1 MIKGSAYVRSRIPAA
16 GPYGD
21 LLRAAGEVIEPDAF
35 RDFTESFSCEKI
47 RGLVDQQVRDFGGD
61 FLRRFDGEYRWV
73 SVRVLF
79 DAALS
84 PGEVVLSFREVE
96 REKQRQLQERRLLEE
111 SLALARQN
119 EDAKQAFFRNM
130 SHDMRTLLNA
140 IIGLSGLAAQHTAD
154 PGRVAECLDKIGSA
168 SRYLLGLIN
177 DILEMSQLEHGQ
189 IPMESRRFDL
199 RGCVEECLAPFQ
211 LQAEAEKKT
220 LKTEVRIEEGCLLGD
235 DFRLQQILNNL
246 LSNAMKFTP
255 AGGSISLSVRQLDSG
270 DYAKYRFEVSDTGI
284 GMSRDFLR
292 RIFEPYARE
301 MRFSDRQASGTGLDI
316 SITQSLVA
324 WMGGEIRVESEA
336 GKGSRFTVTLPFAAA
351 EPDTDAPG
359 GGGREADCP
368 PFSLRGLRILLAED
382 NEINMEVT
390 AELLRAQ
397 GAQVTQAWN
406 GAEAVE
412 RFQSLPPNSF
422 DAVLL
427 DMQMPELDGCEAAR
441 RLRALPRPD
450 AGTVPIIAVTA
461 NAFAEDVAATSAAG
475 MDAHVSKPID
485 LTALSDV
492 LERLLTS
499 R

>member
-1 MIKGSAYVRSRIPAA
+1 MPPTGWLNDPNGLCHFRGVYHVFFQYSPTWPEPHAPRGWGHATSCDLVTWEQHGMAIAPELPEEASGAYSGSAAIVPDAA
-16 GPYGD
+16 SDGGD
-21 LLRAAGEVIEPDAF
+21 LMCLYYTGNV
-35 RDFTESFSCEKI
+35 K
-47 RGLVDQQVRDFGGD
+47 L
-61 FLRRFDGEYRWV
+61 
-73 SVRVLF
+73 
-79 DAALS
+79 
-84 PGEVVLSFREVE
+84 PGNYDYIHVGRE
-96 REKQRQLQERRLLEE
+96 
-111 SLALARQN
+111 AN
-119 EDAKQAFFRNM
+119 
-130 SHDMRTLLNA
+130 
-140 IIGLSGLAAQHTAD
+140 
-154 PGRVAECLDKIGSA
+154 
-168 SRYLLGLIN
+168 
-177 DILEMSQLEHGQ
+177 
-189 IPMESRRFDL
+189 
-199 RGCVEECLAPFQ
+199 
-211 LQAEAEKKT
+211 
-220 LKTEVRIEEGCLLGD
+220 
-235 DFRLQQILNNL
+235 
-246 LSNAMKFTP
+246 
-255 AGGSISLSVRQLDSG
+255 
-270 DYAKYRFEVSDTGI
+270 
-284 GMSRDFLR
+284 
-292 RIFEPYARE
+292 
-301 MRFSDRQASGTGLDI
+301 
-316 SITQSLVA
+316 
-324 WMGGEIRVESEA
+324 EIRVESEA

-368 PFSLRGLRILLAED
+368 RFSLRGLRILLAED

-397 GAQVTQAWN
+397 GAQVPQAWN

-492 LERLLTS
+492 LKRLLAS